1 MPKAQCLLSWSLQSC
16 SEKRISDPGASQ
28 DVWHGM
34 REVRWIPEVHPW
46 DMSVGGESEK
56 A

>member
-1 MPKAQCLLSWSLQSC
+1 MTLGQVRMC
-16 SEKRISDPGASQ
+16 
-28 DVWHGM
+28 DVPQ
-34 REVRWIPEVHPW
+34 EVRWIPEVRPW